1 MKHSTV
7 RAQGEY
13 LTDDVIGHLER
24 EHDAILERLK
34 AVLRLPSVST
44 DPAYA
49 DGMRAARQHFMDRL
63 KAIGLEDVQLLDG
76 GGHPA
81 VYGSWEHVPGA
92 PTVIIYGHYDVQPP
106 EPLDLWKSP
115 PFEPTIRDG
124 RLYARGASDVKGST
138 TIAVETVG
146 AFLAV
151 KRRCPVNVKVFI
163 EGEEEIGSPSLSRIV
178 EQHRDLLQA
187 DALISADG
195 GRGSTIVPTL
205 NTGSRGIAW
214 LEMTIRTA
222 VKDMHSG
229 RYGGALRNA
238 LHEMAALIAS
248 LHDAQGRI
256 AVAGYM
262 ADVPPLTERQRAD
275 AAALAIDENAFYAE
289 LEGVPRGDPRYS
301 VVERLTLLPTI
312 DVNGMWGGYIGPGG
326 KTVLPCT
333 ATAKITMRLVPGQN
347 PQKAL
352 EAVRR
357 HLLAHCPH
365 GARLTFSASDGGSPA
380 TSLEAGHPLL
390 MAAESVIVRTTG
402 RRPVHTRLGGTVPI
416 MAIFKEML
424 GLDALVFGFAK
435 PDEDVHAPNEFFHL
449 SSIPEGLRCW
459 TLLLAELAKFK
470 PEQFRAAR
478 SAVAAA

>member
-1 MKHSTV
+1 MGQAV
-7 RAQGEY
+7 GPAVGDE
-13 LTDDVIGHLER
+13 LTDAVVSYLER
-24 EHDAILERLK
+24 EHDTILERLK
-34 AVLRLPSVST
+34 AVLRMPSVST
-44 DPAYA
+44 DPAYK
-49 DGMRAARQHFMDRL
+49 DGMRAASQHFMDRL
-63 KAIGLEDVQLLDG
+63 NAIGLDNVQLLDG

-81 VYGSWEHVPGA
+81 VYGSWNGAPGA

-106 EPLDLWKSP
+106 EPLELWKSP
-115 PFEPTIRDG
+115 PFEPTVRDG

-151 KRRCPVNVKVFI
+151 ERRCPVNVKVFI
-163 EGEEEIGSPSLSRIV
+163 EGEEEIGSPSLSRMV
-178 EQHRDLLQA
+178 ERYRNLLQA

-214 LEMTIRTA
+214 LEVNIRTA
-222 VKDMHSG
+222 AKDMHSG

-248 LHDAQGRI
+248 LHDSEGRI
-256 AVAGYM
+256 VVADYM
-262 ADVPPLTERQRAD
+262 ADVPPLTQQQRAD
-275 AAALAIDENAFYAE
+275 AAALAIDEGAFYAE
-289 LEGVPRGDPRYS
+289 LEGVPRGDPQYS

-312 DVNGMWGGYIGPGG
+312 DVNGMWGGYTGPGG

-333 ATAKITMRLVPGQN
+333 ATAKLTMRLVPGQD
-347 PQKAL
+347 PLKAEDALRSHLQK
-352 EAVRR
+352 R
-357 HLLAHCPH
+357 CPR
-365 GARLTFSASDGGSPA
+365 GAKLTFSAPGGGSPA
-380 TSLEAGHPLL
+380 SSLKAGHPLL
-390 MAAESVIVRTTG
+390 IAAEAVIERTTG
-402 RRPVHTRLGGTVPI
+402 RRPVHTRLGGTIPI
-416 MAIFKEML
+416 MAIFKDML

-449 SSIPEGLRCW
+449 SSIPEGLKSW

-470 PEQFRAAR
+470 PEQFRA
-478 SAVAAA
+478 S